1 MPGLRFQLWLVYAVT
16 KHPWVQVPAGQIGVV
31 LAQVG
36 EPLPIG
42 AKSAIYRPEFGN
54 FTDLRVFIEKHGQ
67 KGVQRPVLSPGTLAP
82 IHPLAFL
89 VITKPEVFGVPTSSE
104 LSSRSKSKGELSFR
118 AFGLDEKQLDVTRIS
133 PRPTEAGK
141 VIDMIGIVTALE
153 GDPLPAGDIAS
164 RLGGFSDIHA
174 LEAAGDGATA
184 TDARLFETILGNQND
199 KHSAYQDFQR
209 FLDFGG
215 KIGLQHDP
223 LLYGA
228 YNLNPFLLRVEE
240 VPMLVVEQG
249 QVAVMK
255 AYVGLPTQDTSGVDF
270 KFGSLVR
277 PGHRGIWQEP
287 LRTGK
292 CPINPRCY
300 QAVIV
305 PTFIITLNWADVVSQ
320 AHNLDAQLKQIE
332 AKSSEGFHFAID
344 LQVQIHIPDTQAP
357 YVISM
362 VGSVANLV
370 NEVLQAAVGNHFRNK
385 LQSMPAVSFIATREA
400 VQQGAYEYVKAELS
414 KYRVETRGVYIQ
426 AVVPAAA
433 VGRSADRAGDREP
446 GSRDLQD
453 AAVGAGPAH
462 RNREGQGHRRHAGRS
477 REVAGRRG
485 HPDQSHRRT
494 QDGSAGR
501 GDLHRADRRR
511 TGRAGAIGGPGAR
524 RGLPTAGGRA
534 RRERDGGGE
543 RARSALEEHRAVR
556 AEYARDGRRR
566 QRHARRRAGA
576 ADAADRRGTHAGR
589 SHHQALNSPTAAG
602 GHMAKFLI
610 QVAYTPQAWA
620 SMIKNPHDRT
630 QVLKPVLEKLGGSI
644 ELSLLHLRRARH
656 HRRPRP
662 AAEHRR
668 GGVRDRGE
676 RRRRDPIDQDDAAD
690 DGRGGISAM
699 KKAAQSGY
707 VAPG

>member
-1 MPGLRFQLWLVYAVT
+1 MPLTLAIGVPVALLAAAIAAVVLSSIYSIGPTEVGLVRRRFGAKLPGDNPLAFRGEAGYQAELLMPGLRFQLWLVYAVT

-104 LSSRSKSKGELSFR
+104 LSSRSKSKGEVSFR

-292 CPINPRCY
+292 YPINPRCY

-426 AVVPAAA
+426 AVVLPEQLVA
-433 VGRSADRAGDREP
+433 VLTEREIANQEVATYKMQRSAQDQRIETEKAKGTADMQADLAKSQVGVDIQTNRTAARKMEAQGEATYIEQTGAAQGAQVRSVGLARAEAYQR
-446 GSRDLQD
+446 QV
-453 AAVGAGPAH
+453 AALGANA
-462 RNREGQGHRRHAGRS
+462 
-477 REVAGRRG
+477 
-485 HPDQSHRRT
+485 
-494 QDGSAGR
+494 
-501 GDLHRADRRR
+501 
-511 TGRAGAIGGPGAR
+511 
-524 RGLPTAGGRA
+524 TAVVN
-534 RRERDGGGE
+534 
-543 RARSALEEHRAVR
+543 ALEALSKSTVPFVPNTLVMGG
-556 AEYARDGRRR
+556 DGN
-566 QRHARRRAGA
+566 
-576 ADAADRRGTHAGR
+576 GT
-589 SHHQALNSPTAAG
+589 
-602 GHMAKFLI
+602 
-610 QVAYTPQAWA
+610 
-620 SMIKNPHDRT
+620 
-630 QVLKPVLEKLGGSI
+630 LGGV
-644 ELSLLHLRRARH
+644 LALLMRQ
-656 HRRPRP
+656 
-662 AAEHRR
+662 
-668 GGVRDRGE
+668 
-676 RRRRDPIDQDDAAD
+676 IDA
-690 DGRGGISAM
+690 GLTRKITP
-699 KKAAQSGY
+699 
-707 VAPG
+707 PGP